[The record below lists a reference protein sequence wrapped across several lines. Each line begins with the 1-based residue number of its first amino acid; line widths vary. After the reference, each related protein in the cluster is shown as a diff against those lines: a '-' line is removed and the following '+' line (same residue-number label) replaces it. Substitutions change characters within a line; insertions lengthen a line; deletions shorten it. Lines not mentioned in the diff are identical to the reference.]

1 MAIPVITFSNNRDEI
16 STVLD
21 CVVTF
26 SVDSNFIEFEAR
38 ATLEGESYGRGIG
51 DLVMNMSIALPNYY
65 PANSNYSFVITD
77 QNLTSGD
84 GVYRISMYAKNT
96 DGIWS
101 DAVAFEWDGTSNKAG
116 WDAGLWT

>member
-51 DLVMNMSIALPNYY
+51 ELVMNMSIALPNYY

-77 QNLTSGD
+77 QNLTLGD

-101 DAVAFEWDGTSNKAG
+101 DAVAFEWDGASNKAG